1 MPRRFPQFESPILG
15 QQTPAVR
22 RQSQLADSEWT
33 QLLQP
38 LLSSSLQFLKQ
49 CEGKYLSNLHCWNG
63 AVKKGLVS
71 VCFGWTSH
79 GKELHQSLLSSVHF
93 SSARKLSAECQ
104 HFVHQTVEDVPC
116 HQLGLVWS
124 AVGKMYRPIQRL
136 LSPWY
141 HTNLCYVMGFLL
153 NCCALFMLDKLLGGL

>member
-15 QQTPAVR
+15 QQTLAVR

-38 LLSSSLQFLKQ
+38 LLWSSLQFLKQ
-49 CEGKYLSNLHCWNG
+49 CKGKYLSNLHCWNG

-104 HFVHQTVEDVPC
+104 HFVHQTVEDVPATS
-116 HQLGLVWS
+116 LVWFGLLW
-124 AVGKMYRPIQRL
+124 ARCTDQFKDFYPHDTIPI
-136 LSPWY
+136 
-141 HTNLCYVMGFLL
+141 YVMWWAF
-153 NCCALFMLDKLLGGL
+153 CWTTALCLC